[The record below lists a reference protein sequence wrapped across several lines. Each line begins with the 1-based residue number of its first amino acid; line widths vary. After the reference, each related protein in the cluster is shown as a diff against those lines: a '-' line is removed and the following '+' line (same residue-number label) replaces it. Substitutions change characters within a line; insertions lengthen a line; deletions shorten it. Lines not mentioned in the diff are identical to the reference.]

1 MSGAF
6 LKILEMSLTGS
17 IVIAV
22 VLVIRFLLKRAPK
35 VYSYLLWGV
44 VLFRL
49 LCPLSITASLSVLEP
64 IPVTTTPGISSV
76 SYRPVQQ
83 AAKISNEISSAPREQ
98 TDIPAAEPSKPR
110 PSPLAIVSY
119 VWLAGAACLALS
131 GLTQYFLLRRKLA
144 EAIPLE
150 ENVYLADGISTPFVL
165 GLFRPRVYLPSS
177 VKEWE
182 RPFILA
188 HERRHIRRGD
198 PAWKLLGYLAL
209 CLHWFNPLVW
219 LAFCLAG
226 KDMEMSCDEAVIRQ
240 LGEDVRADYA
250 QALLQLA
257 SHKRIIAGMP
267 LAFGEGNTKGRVH
280 NLARWKQPKVWLSAL
295 CAGVCLVVLAACAL
309 NPKKESPDLSPT
321 QGPADILIG
330 ELSFTLPEGC
340 TLENAGTDQN
350 GFPGPFT
357 LTDGTNVIGGVTVYP
372 LPENYNEDSVEWVME
387 LPMPEWDM
395 PDVGYMA
402 DNEMVSFFSD
412 VPEGQEK
419 TVSTEHNLYVWE
431 DRVYDLWFDNLTVE
445 FLTQAQIRDNIHLGP
460 SPTVLPYQV
469 GDLPEGY
476 LADVTSREGIQ
487 IRTTDGVVVGAITA
501 YTIPDGVYD
510 AKDKGYAW
518 LEDVGIPDLEE
529 LQLSGMFAWDGGDGC
544 SMTLTDDFQN
554 PTVQRTHRFTVAGN
568 TVYDFWLDDLLVD
581 TGTQFA
587 IQDAISFLPP
597 EEAVGE
603 ALTQED
609 LIFQKC
615 QAVMDLAQSSSAIW
629 IRTGCHYGRAPENDY
644 VEDFYYDEDI
654 GFLRIRVNTDG
665 STSAE
670 LYDDNYY
677 TAAGAVGDTALS
689 WAPARAPETIA
700 LPWLSSFNFV
710 KRYVSYG
717 DPLNVEEGVGYLFRA
732 NVPFSEEADTA
743 PVYWPSF
750 FFDAEGNFTEVSLQ
764 INPGMDNSY
773 TLTESIVS
781 TDRAEIFGKLLEEGA
796 RAKQASEGRTAN

>member
-6 LKILEMSLTGS
+6 LKILEMTLTGS

-22 VLVIRFLLKRAPK
+22 VLLIRLLLKRAPK
-35 VYSYLLWGV
+35 IYSYLLWSV

-76 SYRPVQQ
+76 SYRPMQQ
-83 AAKISNEISSAPREQ
+83 AAKISNEISTAPRDE
-98 TDIPAAEPSKPR
+98 TDAPAAEPSKPR

-131 GLTQYFLLRRKLA
+131 GLTQYFLLRRKLT
-144 EAIPLE
+144 EAISLE
-150 ENVYLADGISTPFVL
+150 GNVYLADGISTPFVM
-165 GLFRPRVYLPSS
+165 GLLRPRVYLPSS

-182 RPFILA
+182 RSFILA
-188 HERRHIRRGD
+188 HERHHIRRGD

-209 CLHWFNPLVW
+209 CLHWFNPLAW
-219 LAFCLAG
+219 LCFCLAG

-267 LAFGEGNTKGRVH
+267 LAFGEGDTKDRVR

-295 CAGVCLVVLAACAL
+295 CAGICLVVLAACAL
-309 NPKKESPDLSPT
+309 NPKQEAADSGPT
-321 QGPADILIG
+321 QGPADIAIG
-330 ELSFTLPEGC
+330 QLSFVLPEGC
-340 TLENAGTDQN
+340 TMENADADTDQN

-357 LTDGTNVIGGVTVYP
+357 LTDGTNVIGGVTVYS
-372 LPENYNEDSVEWVME
+372 LPVSYSADSVEWVME

-395 PDVGYMA
+395 PDVSYMA
-402 DNEMVSFFSD
+402 DNRGVSFFSD

-419 TVSTEHNLYVWE
+419 TVSTEHYLYVWE

-445 FLTQAQIRDNIHLGP
+445 FLTEVQIRDSVHLGP
-460 SPTVLPYQV
+460 SHTVLPYQV

-487 IRTTDGVVVGAITA
+487 IRTADGVVVGAITA
-501 YTIPDGVYD
+501 YTIPKGVYD
-510 AKDKGYAW
+510 AKDKGYTW

-581 TGTQFA
+581 PGTQFA
-587 IQDAISFLPP
+587 IDDAISFLPP
-597 EEAVGE
+597 EEAVGQE
-603 ALTQED
+603 LSQED

-629 IRTGCHYGRAPENDY
+629 IRTSCHYGNTPEKDY
-644 VEDFYYDEDI
+644 VEDFYYDKDI
-654 GFLRIRVNTDG
+654 GFMRFRVNTDG
-665 STSAE
+665 STTAE
-670 LYDDNYY
+670 LYDDDYY

-717 DPLNVEEGVGYLFRA
+717 DPLNAEEGVGYLFRA

-750 FFDAEGNFTEVSLQ
+750 FFDAEGNFKEVTLQ
-764 INPGMDNSY
+764 INAAMDNSY
-773 TLTESIVS
+773 TLAESIVS
-781 TDRAEIFGKLLEEGA
+781 TDRAEISGKLRDEIA
-796 RAKQASEGRTAN
+796 RAKSGT